1 MQIWLS
7 ECSRVKQ
14 VLLFSDL
21 NLLDWSSNN
30 HVAVALGSAVYIW
43 NASAGD
49 IVQLMSIE
57 EPEQYV
63 SSVKWIKEGNILAVG
78 TSTGNVQVCFN
89 LNIQ

>member
-1 MQIWLS
+1 M
-7 ECSRVKQ
+7 
-14 VLLFSDL
+14 
-21 NLLDWSSNN
+21 
-30 HVAVALGSAVYIW
+30 AVALGSAIYIW

-78 TSTGNVQVCFN
+78 TSSADVQVSAFN
-89 LNIQ
+89 LFT